1 MTLALEYLAL
11 DIKTLRYKEDFLKL
25 KPPLQISGEQ
35 SGRYTVTQTRTI
47 ITNSGGQVSSTT
59 NDEEIPHFFLSFYI
73 YQIRALLTPLR
84 KNKTNNTLNYS
95 QQQSKA

>member
-35 SGRYTVTQTRTI
+35 SGRFTVDSDQENHHKFRRT
-47 ITNSGGQVSSTT
+47 S
-59 NDEEIPHFFLSFYI
+59 
-73 YQIRALLTPLR
+73 
-84 KNKTNNTLNYS
+84 
-95 QQQSKA
+95 

>member
-59 NDEEIPHFFLSFYI
+59 NDEEIPHFLLSFYT
-73 YQIRALLTPLR
+73 YQIRALLTLLR